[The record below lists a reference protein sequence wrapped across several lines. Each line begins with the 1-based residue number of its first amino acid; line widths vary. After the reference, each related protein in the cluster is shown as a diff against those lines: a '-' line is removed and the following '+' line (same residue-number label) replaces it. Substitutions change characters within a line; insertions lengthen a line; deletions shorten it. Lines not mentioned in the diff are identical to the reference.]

1 VNASSESSIA
11 MPPPFENMTRSIVRP
26 SRMKHVRL
34 VAELFGVSKQRAH
47 QIAAD
52 DDFPEPVAEDARGR
66 LWDRREVAGWA
77 QVWRREKPWQ

>member
-34 VAELFGVSKQRAH
+34 VAELFGASKQRAH
-47 QIAAD
+47 QSPASTGSPLRSPRTAMAGESSAHCD
-52 DDFPEPVAEDARGR
+52 VAK
-66 LWDRREVAGWA
+66 GWRTA
-77 QVWRREKPWQ
+77 KPWR